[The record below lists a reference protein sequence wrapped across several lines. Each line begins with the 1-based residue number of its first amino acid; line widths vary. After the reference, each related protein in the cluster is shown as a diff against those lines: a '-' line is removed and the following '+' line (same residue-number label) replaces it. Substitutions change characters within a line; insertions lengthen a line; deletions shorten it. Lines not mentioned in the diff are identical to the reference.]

1 MGELKIGGMLVL
13 LFCSGAAAYAQEPEP
28 APTVEIKGIRDPD
41 WKPYSAML
49 KGVKKFSDKHALA
62 PTSELKFILIPRRP
76 DVDMQGLQLKLEDG
90 ENSSAIP
97 LNEMKVFTL
106 PVDQNL
112 LKTKA
117 ELTINRKAG
126 LVRWLPYV
134 RSAATTDTTRRMGD
148 LRLTCEVHW
157 AIDKETLPFAMRSAV
172 SALGGACNPITEKIS
187 YGFIEAKR
195 IISATITYKGR
206 SERIPVDGDTFT
218 PPLRDENWGD
228 DSLIELE
235 FEKS

>member
-1 MGELKIGGMLVL
+1 MNKLKIGGLLVFFYCAL
-13 LFCSGAAAYAQEPEP
+13 AAAHAQDLEP

-49 KGVKKFSDKHALA
+49 KGVEKFKDKHALA
-62 PTSELKFILIPRRP
+62 PNAELKFILMPRRP

-90 ENSSAIP
+90 ENSVAIP

-106 PVDQNL
+106 PVDPSL
-112 LKTKA
+112 LKSKA
-117 ELTINRKAG
+117 ELTLNRKAR
-126 LVRWLPYV
+126 LVRWLPYI
-134 RSAATTDTTRRMGD
+134 RSAATTDTTRRLGD

-157 AIDKETLPFAMRSAV
+157 AIDKEVMPLAARAV
-172 SALGGACNPITEKIS
+172 IGSLGGACNSFTKKIS
-187 YGFIEAKR
+187 YSFEEAKR
-195 IISATITYKGR
+195 IVSATITYKGKR
-206 SERIPVDGDTFT
+206 EPIPVKGDTFT
-218 PPLRDENWGD
+218 PPLSDEDWGD